1 MKIPPAPAVI
11 KSKRLAFGMS
21 CVEFDAALG
30 YATDGRIT
38 LSLEQGTRN
47 GKPFE
52 MTGTAAAALSY
63 LTAMRVAY
71 EMLLAGDRHAAMATL
86 AEALPMRLR
95 A

>member
-1 MKIPPAPAVI
+1 MKTPPAPEVI

-21 CVEFDAALG
+21 CREFDAALG
-30 YATDGRIT
+30 YSTDGRIT
-38 LSLEQGTRN
+38 QALEA
-47 GKPFE
+47 GKRDGRKFE
-52 MTGTAAAALSY
+52 MMGTAAAALTY

-71 EMLLAGDRHAAMATL
+71 EMLVAGDRPAAMATL